1 MRQIFKNPEHQAA
14 FDHDGF
20 VVLDWLNIEQVKQL
34 NDSFDKLP
42 AIKQAG
48 FFSGI
53 YSENEEFKRCSHRLL
68 AGLAL
73 KFAEAHLIDY
83 RLLVGNFVWKM
94 PGNDSIV
101 RCHQDWTIVDERKFS
116 SLNLWCALNDTNE
129 VNGALYLLP
138 RSNRLEYNIRGT
150 LVPTSLS
157 EVGDIQCS
165 EMVYLPL
172 RAGQV
177 IIHEHRMLHRSPP
190 NLGNQRR
197 LATAICM
204 VPNESQAIHYFLNPD
219 NDRMEVY
226 EVDTEF
232 FMKYTF
238 GKNRIPEGTRF
249 LRCEDDYQSVQFT
262 KEAIDAL
269 KERQSS
275 GA

>member
-20 VVLDWLNIEQVKQL
+20 VVLDWLTLEQVKQL

-53 YSENEEFKRCSHRLL
+53 YSENEEFKRGSHRLL
-68 AGLAL
+68 EGLAL
-73 KFAEAHLIDY
+73 EFAKAHLIDY

-101 RCHQDWTIVDERKFS
+101 RSHQDWTIVDERRFA
-116 SLNLWCALNDTNE
+116 SLNLWCALNDTSE

-150 LVPTSLS
+150 LVPDSLR
-157 EVGDIQCS
+157 EVGDIPCS
-165 EMVYLPL
+165 DMVYLPL

-177 IIHEHRMLHRSPP
+177 IVHEHRLVHRSPP
-190 NLGNQRR
+190 NLSNRRR

-204 VPNESQAIHYFLNPD
+204 VPIESQAIHYFSNP
-219 NDRMEVY
+219 NNGRIEVY

-238 GKNRIPEGTRF
+238 GKNRMPDGTRF
-249 LRCEDDYQSVQFT
+249 LRYEDDYQPVQFSR
-262 KEAIDAL
+262 EAITAL
-269 KERQSS
+269 KEKV
-275 GA
+275 AA